1 MWIIKNSKC
10 KFIMREGGTPGTC
23 LVVLFTCLTWA
34 TQSMI
39 MVCDGFIVWHKL
51 SEIRSSLFSLTK
63 LSVLRTIEKHCT
75 AAIWL
80 LRPKIWTHFQTITSH
95 FPDRDYYCTENRIGF
110 HFNTLYSHVMF
121 DCNDR
126 FIFQYLY
133 LSNRRPF
140 CILDGMTIMKVFLCA
155 LVTMSPLPF
164 NGADILI

>member
-1 MWIIKNSKC
+1 MITRQFNATHL
-10 KFIMREGGTPGTC
+10 FIMTG
-23 LVVLFTCLTWA
+23 L
-34 TQSMI
+34 QSH
-39 MVCDGFIVWHKL
+39 FIVNDFKIGCICSTNFASFPHQL
-51 SEIRSSLFSLTK
+51 SKILCTLFSSTK

-95 FPDRDYYCTENRIGF
+95 FPDRDYYCTENQIGF

-140 CILDGMTIMKVFLCA
+140 CILDGNDNNESFPLCSCHH
-155 LVTMSPLPF
+155 VSPPF
-164 NGADILI
+164 

>member
-95 FPDRDYYCTENRIGF
+95 FPDRDYYCTENQIGF

-140 CILDGMTIMKVFLCA
+140 CILDGNDKNESFPLCSCHH
-155 LVTMSPLPF
+155 VSPPF
-164 NGADILI
+164 